1 MPGSWA
7 NWNGTQTWAGP
18 VQTNEVYGLGDIP
31 LFVNPAF
38 GPLPLKTLASVA
50 APFPDPLV
58 WAVWPGA
65 RGGGNFT
72 LYEDDGASD
81 AYQGGEFALTPA
93 AYSSSNNSSGGGLT
107 LTIGPISVSG
117 ALPPGFPGSRG
128 HVVQV
133 GRRRG
138 TSAAPRQ
145 VHAPTLTRPQVR
157 GAGGCSVASVSAN
170 GAAVP
175 PGDGV
180 PGWYMVSAANHSL
193 ATPEGALV
201 VNAGGGFP
209 TDAPV
214 EVAVTWGSGSGCL
227 W

>member
-1 MPGSWA
+1 M
-7 NWNGTQTWAGP
+7 
-18 VQTNEVYGLGDIP
+18 QTNEVYGLGDVP

-50 APFPDPLV
+50 APFPDPIV
-58 WAVWPGA
+58 WAVWPGGGPA
-65 RGGGNFT
+65 AWGGNFT

-81 AYQGGEFALTPA
+81 AYQSGEYALTPA
-93 AYSSSNNSSGGGLT
+93 AYNTSSGSGGGGGGLT
-107 LTIGPISVSG
+107 LTVGPIAVSG

-128 HVVQV
+128 HVLQV
-133 GRRRG
+133 RG
-138 TSAAPRQ
+138 HSQLCAAPSR
-145 VHAPTLTRPQVR
+145 HTRRLPSHRPTVQVR
-157 GAGGCSVASVSAN
+157 GAGGCSVASVYAN
-170 GAAVP
+170 GVAVP
-175 PGDGV
+175 PSVSV
-180 PGWYMVSAANHSL
+180 PGWYIVSAANHSL

-214 EVAVTWGSGSGCL
+214 QVVITWGAGTGCL